1 MGGGGG
7 QVFNRPSFSFLR
19 TFYPVQLRFF
29 WDVLAAIFTRAA
41 NTCERQNVCH
51 SSMLAG
57 WLAGCS
63 RTILLSF
70 WQPLRSRI
78 FFFFHFYYF
87 FLSFPEN
94 VISACFC
101 QSTGVLCSLEW
112 GSGPLKRTD
121 KWQARRHQCVCGPE
135 RDVCGGIYL
144 WTV

>member
-1 MGGGGG
+1 MYCLSSAA
-7 QVFNRPSFSFLR
+7 QVLLGCSGF
-19 TFYPVQLRFF
+19 
-29 WDVLAAIFTRAA
+29 LAAIFTRAA

-57 WLAGCS
+57 WLAAAEQ
-63 RTILLSF
+63 SF
-70 WQPLRSRI
+70 CCPGSLCAAGF

-87 FLSFPEN
+87 FLSFPQN